1 MALESGLKTWSCVTK
16 FIKIQTLQTASKL
29 TETLK

>member
-1 MALESGLKTWSCVTK
+1 MALESDLKTWGCVTK
-16 FIKIQTLQTASKL
+16 CIKIQTLQTATKL